1 MRMFFF
7 FGGASWAGNDGGLQK
22 VSWLAGFQT
31 VSGVIFFYKGSEKKT
46 HGKVWR
52 SEKIQQGEFSQ
63 NPLLSMKYYLFNAGI
78 LMS

>member
-31 VSGVIFFYKGSEKKT
+31 VSGVIFFYKGSEKKNT
-46 HGKVWR
+46 WESLEIRK
-52 SEKIQQGEFSQ
+52 
-63 NPLLSMKYYLFNAGI
+63 NPAG
-78 LMS
+78 